1 MPYHVAMLPVWKIS
15 LLLCLLRGLG
25 GGAGGILL
33 GGALDDAHGDGLPH
47 VTHGEA
53 AERGEVGE
61 GLHAHRL
68 GGDQLHDAGIAR
80 LDELG
85 VGLGGLA

>member
-1 MPYHVAMLPVWKIS
+1 MSRKSAVHRE
-15 LLLCLLRGLG
+15 LLLLLLGLGGGLG
-25 GGAGGILL
+25 GGASGLL
-33 GGALDDAHGDGLPH
+33 GGDRLDDSDGDSLPH

-53 AERGEVGE
+53 TERGEVGE
-61 GLHAHRL
+61 GLDAHGLR
-68 GGDQLHDAGIAR
+68 GDQLHDAGIAG